1 MITGVGQMD
10 SIDIKNQLTEIEH
23 IFRRYNISEHLLQE
37 IQKEMHIIATADD
50 HSQLQMAIVGEFSSG
65 KSSFINALLRNR
77 LLSTDVL
84 QGTTSAPTMIRY
96 SEDIRVE
103 VTFKNGEKQLYQ
115 EMIATWIERYTSIE
129 EYAKTVKLVTIH
141 HPANWIEKGITII
154 DTPGTNVLNQRHE
167 EVTADI
173 IEQHAD
179 GAIILIPANMPLAE
193 SLIKFIRSKLGNN
206 ITRSLF
212 IVNKIDLLSI
222 HERKRTIEYIH
233 RRLKA
238 EFALEEVT
246 VLPYSSMM
254 IERME
259 MQSTIHF
266 QNLEVEGISEIYQ
279 LSRETEQSMKL
290 FLNSLKNSVKW
301 KNTKKWIREL
311 QQQLRQHLEK
321 LRETHEMIDRAF
333 AKHLQV
339 NIKKI
344 ANEFTTNEMTRFH
357 QSYEKV
363 TLQMQKHFK
372 NCISSFVSFYET
384 SIDSM
389 QSEHQLHQ
397 LVHQQM
403 DQYLTHFNQQLLPA
417 IVKNIEQF
425 TQVFNQMIQS
435 FTAQFKV
442 EYMKLATLGGMI
454 AATNEIEELKLD
466 NHADRMQ
473 KLTASLQ
480 LPSATDAQNMIA
492 IHIGAGVTKPSL
504 IESKTEY
511 KQRIANLLTDLYNRR
526 STQMLQQFQQYVGEL
541 VEHYN
546 RLTRSYREAYQH
558 LANKMNGN
566 HLQEKFRFEQLVM
579 QMNKDISSLEQL
591 CNKI

>member
-1 MITGVGQMD
+1 
-10 SIDIKNQLTEIEH
+10 
-23 IFRRYNISEHLLQE
+23 
-37 IQKEMHIIATADD
+37 
-50 HSQLQMAIVGEFSSG
+50 
-65 KSSFINALLRNR
+65 
-77 LLSTDVL
+77 
-84 QGTTSAPTMIRY
+84 
-96 SEDIRVE
+96 
-103 VTFKNGEKQLYQ
+103 
-115 EMIATWIERYTSIE
+115 
-129 EYAKTVKLVTIH
+129 
-141 HPANWIEKGITII
+141 
-154 DTPGTNVLNQRHE
+154 
-167 EVTADI
+167 
-173 IEQHAD
+173 
-179 GAIILIPANMPLAE
+179 
-193 SLIKFIRSKLGNN
+193 
-206 ITRSLF
+206 
-212 IVNKIDLLSI
+212 
-222 HERKRTIEYIH
+222 
-233 RRLKA
+233 
-238 EFALEEVT
+238 
-246 VLPYSSMM
+246 
-254 IERME
+254 
-259 MQSTIHF
+259 
-266 QNLEVEGISEIYQ
+266 
-279 LSRETEQSMKL
+279 
-290 FLNSLKNSVKW
+290 
-301 KNTKKWIREL
+301 
-311 QQQLRQHLEK
+311 
-321 LRETHEMIDRAF
+321 
-333 AKHLQV
+333 
-339 NIKKI
+339 
-344 ANEFTTNEMTRFH
+344 
-357 QSYEKV
+357 
-363 TLQMQKHFK
+363 
-372 NCISSFVSFYET
+372 
-384 SIDSM
+384 M